1 LKMKLLLASL
11 LIFGLAFTSAVAA
24 VNYVDVSSNHWAYD
38 AVMKLSDL
46 GILSGIVQADGRT
59 YFNGNDPLTRYQT
72 AVMLK
77 KTLDYVELNFAMQG
91 TVPQVGAVDGTLMS
105 RLEALELALTDS
117 TGRLIDTMDLQLRIT
132 ALENRIA
139 SLGISTNGSVSQS
152 TVESLRQ
159 QIMKFVE
166 DLSFTTKKL
175 DTLAGDI
182 QNVQNNMSNLSVM
195 ESKVNDAVRR
205 VDTLSGNISTIQ
217 SSLSSNERAISTLDS
232 TVRSLSN
239 SLSDYD
245 AKLSTI
251 TNRASTNAMEIASI
265 KESMATIS
273 GDILS
278 VRDLQ
283 NKIASLENQI
293 ANVKL
298 PSEATSKLDELSA
311 RVNTIA
317 SDYAKIGDLQNYV
330 TRTDL
335 KANLNLYA
343 GVDELAKVKNS
354 NEVLTKDIE
363 NLRND
368 FSSETGIIKGDI
380 GNLQRSINAI
390 NEIVTIHENELASL
404 KSSVSTVSSLRSDLN
419 ALNSKFN
426 ALTDQQAKDFTANQ
440 ASLADLEARM
450 NESMDMLN
458 VSVEASL
465 SRISLGMDTVNTQL
479 GKNESEIKA
488 LKTRTDSL
496 ESRLNTTV
504 VNLERYLRISDL
516 ETQPVIVNLSDR
528 VAEINSATIDAATKQ
543 DVEALQ
549 KKTSPWLILSTVSS
563 LAALGISIWVLI
575 DSGII

>member
-1 LKMKLLLASL
+1 MKMKLLLASL
-11 LIFGLAFTSAVAA
+11 LIFGLAFTSAFAA
-24 VNYVDVSSNHWAYD
+24 INYVDVSSNHWAYD
-38 AVMKLSDL
+38 AVMRLSDL
-46 GILSGIVQADGRT
+46 GILTGIVQADGRT

-77 KTLDYVELNFAMQG
+77 KTLDYVELNFAKHG
-91 TVPQVGAVDGTLMS
+91 TVQQSGTVDGTIMS

-117 TGRLIDTMDLQLRIT
+117 SGRLIDTMDLQLRIT
-132 ALENRIA
+132 ALENRIT

-166 DLSFTTKKL
+166 DLSLTTKKL
-175 DTLAGDI
+175 DTLAVDV
-182 QNVQNNMSNLSVM
+182 QNVQNSMSNLAVM
-195 ESKVNDAVRR
+195 ESRVNDAVRR

-217 SSLSSNERAISTLDS
+217 SSLSSNERSISTLDS
-232 TVRSLSN
+232 AVRSLSS

-251 TNRASTNAMEIASI
+251 TNRASANAIEIASL
-265 KESMATIS
+265 KESMATVTANVAT
-273 GDILS
+273 

-283 NKIASLENQI
+283 NKISSLENQI
-293 ANVKL
+293 ANVRL
-298 PSEATSKLDELSA
+298 PADAVSKLDELSA
-311 RVNTIA
+311 RINAIS

-330 TRTDL
+330 TKTDL

-354 NEVLTKDIE
+354 NELLTKDIE
-363 NLRND
+363 TLRKD
-368 FSSETGIIKGDI
+368 FTSETGIIKGDI

-390 NEIVTIHENELASL
+390 NEIVTIHENELAGL

-419 ALNSKFN
+419 ALNTKFN
-426 ALTDQQAKDFTANQ
+426 ALTDQQSKNFAASQ
-440 ASLADLEARM
+440 ASVAELEARM
-450 NESMDMLN
+450 NEAMDMLN
-458 VSVEASL
+458 VSVDANLSKISL
-465 SRISLGMDTVNTQL
+465 SMDTINTQL

-496 ESRLNTTV
+496 ESRLNATV
-504 VNLERYLRISDL
+504 VNLERYVKISDL
-516 ETQPVIVNLSDR
+516 ETQPVIVNLSER

-575 DSGII
+575 QEF

>member
-11 LIFGLAFTSAVAA
+11 LIFGLAFTSAFAA

-38 AVMKLSDL
+38 AVMRLSDL
-46 GILSGIVQADGRT
+46 GILTGIVQADGRT

-77 KTLDYVELNFAMQG
+77 KTLDYVELNFAKHG
-91 TVPQVGAVDGTLMS
+91 TVQQSGTVDGTIMS

-117 TGRLIDTMDLQLRIT
+117 SGRLIDTMDLQLRIT
-132 ALENRIA
+132 ALENRIS

-166 DLSFTTKKL
+166 DLSLTTKKL
-175 DTLAGDI
+175 DTLAVDV
-182 QNVQNNMSNLSVM
+182 QNVQNSMSNLAVM
-195 ESKVNDAVRR
+195 ESRVNDAVRR

-217 SSLSSNERAISTLDS
+217 SSLSSNERSISTLDS
-232 TVRSLSN
+232 AVRSLSS

-251 TNRASTNAMEIASI
+251 TNRASANAIEIASL
-265 KESMATIS
+265 KESMATVTANVAT
-273 GDILS
+273 

-283 NKIASLENQI
+283 NKISSLENQI
-293 ANVKL
+293 ANVRL
-298 PSEATSKLDELSA
+298 PADAVSKLDELSA
-311 RVNTIA
+311 RINAIS

-330 TRTDL
+330 TKTDL

-354 NEVLTKDIE
+354 NELLTKDIE
-363 NLRND
+363 TLRKD
-368 FSSETGIIKGDI
+368 FTSETGIIKGDI

-390 NEIVTIHENELASL
+390 NEIVTIHENELAGL

-419 ALNSKFN
+419 ALNTKFN
-426 ALTDQQAKDFTANQ
+426 ALTDQQSKNFAASQ
-440 ASLADLEARM
+440 ASVAELEARM
-450 NESMDMLN
+450 NEAMDMLN
-458 VSVEASL
+458 VSVDANLSKISL
-465 SRISLGMDTVNTQL
+465 SMDTINTQL

-504 VNLERYLRISDL
+504 VNLERYVKISDL
-516 ETQPVIVNLSDR
+516 ETQPVIVNLSER

-575 DSGII
+575 DSGTI

>member
-11 LIFGLAFTSAVAA
+11 LILGLAFTSAVAA

-46 GILSGIVQADGRT
+46 GILTGMVQADGRT

-77 KTLDYVELNFAMQG
+77 KTLDYVELNFAKQG
-91 TVPQVGAVDGTLMS
+91 TVPQVGAVDRTVMS

-166 DLSFTTKKL
+166 DLSLTTKKL

-182 QNVQNNMSNLSVM
+182 QNVQNNMSNLTVM

-293 ANVKL
+293 ASVKL
-298 PSEATSKLDELSA
+298 PAEATSKLDELSA
-311 RVNTIA
+311 RVNMIA

-330 TRTDL
+330 TKTDL

-343 GVDELAKVKNS
+343 GIDELANVKNS
-354 NEVLTKDIE
+354 NEVLIKDIE

-380 GNLQRSINAI
+380 GNLQRSVNAI

-440 ASLADLEARM
+440 TSLADLEARM
-450 NESMDMLN
+450 NERMDMLN

-504 VNLERYLRISDL
+504 VNLERYLKISDL
-516 ETQPVIVNLSDR
+516 ETQPVVVNLSER
-528 VAEINSATIDAATKQ
+528 VAEINKATVDAATKQ

-575 DSGII
+575 ASGII

>member
-1 LKMKLLLASL
+1 MKMKLLLASL
-11 LIFGLAFTSAVAA
+11 LILGLAFTSAVAA

-46 GILSGIVQADGRT
+46 GILTGIVQADGRT

-91 TVPQVGAVDGTLMS
+91 TVPQVGAVDGTVMS

-166 DLSFTTKKL
+166 DLSLTTKKL
-175 DTLAGDI
+175 DTLAGDV
-182 QNVQNNMSNLSVM
+182 QNVQNNMSSLSVM
-195 ESKVNDAVRR
+195 ESRVNDAVRR

-265 KESMATIS
+265 RESMTTIS
-273 GDILS
+273 GDVLS

-283 NKIASLENQI
+283 NKIASLESQI
-293 ANVKL
+293 QNMKL
-298 PSEATSKLDELSA
+298 PAEATSKLDELSA
-311 RVNTIA
+311 RVNTIT

-330 TRTDL
+330 TKTDL

-343 GVDELAKVKNS
+343 GIDELAKVKSS
-354 NEVLTKDIE
+354 NELLIKDIE
-363 NLRND
+363 TLRKD

-390 NEIVTIHENELASL
+390 NEIVTIHENELASV
-404 KSSVSTVSSLRSDLN
+404 KSSVSTVSSLRSDLT

-450 NESMDMLN
+450 NESMNMLN
-458 VSVEASL
+458 ASVEASL
-465 SRISLGMDTVNTQL
+465 SKISLGMDTVNTQL

-504 VNLERYLRISDL
+504 VNLERYLKISDL

-575 DSGII
+575 ASGII

>member
-1 LKMKLLLASL
+1 MKMKLLLASL
-11 LIFGLAFTSAVAA
+11 LILGLAFTSAVAA

-46 GILSGIVQADGRT
+46 GILTGIVQADGRT

-91 TVPQVGAVDGTLMS
+91 TVPQVGAVDGTVMS

-166 DLSFTTKKL
+166 DLSLTTKKL
-175 DTLAGDI
+175 DTLAGDV
-182 QNVQNNMSNLSVM
+182 QNVQNNMSSLSVM
-195 ESKVNDAVRR
+195 ESRVNDAVRR

-265 KESMATIS
+265 RESMTTIS
-273 GDILS
+273 GDVLS

-283 NKIASLENQI
+283 NKIASLESQI
-293 ANVKL
+293 QNMKL
-298 PSEATSKLDELSA
+298 PAEATSKLDELSA
-311 RVNTIA
+311 RVNTIT

-330 TRTDL
+330 TKTDL

-343 GVDELAKVKNS
+343 GIDELAKVKSS
-354 NEVLTKDIE
+354 NELLIKDIE
-363 NLRND
+363 TLRKD

-390 NEIVTIHENELASL
+390 NEIVTIHENELASV
-404 KSSVSTVSSLRSDLN
+404 KSSVSTVSSLRSDLT

-458 VSVEASL
+458 ASVEASL
-465 SRISLGMDTVNTQL
+465 SKISLGMDTVNTQL

-504 VNLERYLRISDL
+504 VNLERYLKIADL

-575 DSGII
+575 ASGII

>member
-1 LKMKLLLASL
+1 MKLLLASL
-11 LIFGLAFTSAVAA
+11 LIFGLAFTSAFAA

-38 AVMKLSDL
+38 AVMRLSDL
-46 GILSGIVQADGRT
+46 GILTGIVQADGRT

-77 KTLDYVELNFAMQG
+77 KTLDYVELNFAKHG
-91 TVPQVGAVDGTLMS
+91 TVQQSGTVDGTIMS

-117 TGRLIDTMDLQLRIT
+117 SGRLIDTMDLQLRIT
-132 ALENRIA
+132 ALENRIT

-166 DLSFTTKKL
+166 DLSLTTKKL
-175 DTLAGDI
+175 DTLAVDV
-182 QNVQNNMSNLSVM
+182 QNVQNSMSNLAVM
-195 ESKVNDAVRR
+195 ESRVNDAVRR

-217 SSLSSNERAISTLDS
+217 SSLSSNERSISTLDS
-232 TVRSLSN
+232 AVRSLSS

-251 TNRASTNAMEIASI
+251 TNRASANAIEIASL
-265 KESMATIS
+265 KESMATVTANVAT
-273 GDILS
+273 

-283 NKIASLENQI
+283 NKISSLENQI
-293 ANVKL
+293 ANVRL
-298 PSEATSKLDELSA
+298 PADAVSKLDELSA
-311 RVNTIA
+311 RINAIS
-317 SDYAKIGDLQNYV
+317 SDYAKIGDMQNYV
-330 TRTDL
+330 TKTDL

-354 NEVLTKDIE
+354 NELLTKDIE
-363 NLRND
+363 TLRKD
-368 FSSETGIIKGDI
+368 FTSETGIIKGDI

-390 NEIVTIHENELASL
+390 NEIVTIHENELAGL

-419 ALNSKFN
+419 ALNTKFN
-426 ALTDQQAKDFTANQ
+426 ALTDQQSKNFAASQ
-440 ASLADLEARM
+440 ASVAELEARM
-450 NESMDMLN
+450 NEAMDMLN
-458 VSVEASL
+458 VSVDASL
-465 SRISLGMDTVNTQL
+465 SKISLSMDTINTQL

-496 ESRLNTTV
+496 ESRLNATV
-504 VNLERYLRISDL
+504 VNLERYVKISDL
-516 ETQPVIVNLSDR
+516 ETQPVIVNLSER

-575 DSGII
+575 QEF

>member
-1 LKMKLLLASL
+1 MKLLLASL
-11 LIFGLAFTSAVAA
+11 LILGLAFTSAVGA

-46 GILSGIVQADGRT
+46 GILTGIVQADGRT

-72 AVMLK
+72 AVILK

-91 TVPQVGAVDGTLMS
+91 TVPQVGTVDGTLMS

-205 VDTLSGNISTIQ
+205 VDTLSGNISIIQ

-298 PSEATSKLDELSA
+298 PAEATSKLDELSA

-330 TRTDL
+330 TKTDL

-343 GVDELAKVKNS
+343 GIDELAKVKNS
-354 NEVLTKDIE
+354 NEALTKDIE

-465 SRISLGMDTVNTQL
+465 SKISLGMDTVNTQL

-549 KKTSPWLILSTVSS
+549 KKTSPWLIISTLSALT
-563 LAALGISIWVLI
+563 ALGISIAVLF
-575 DSGII
+575 GYEL

>member
-1 LKMKLLLASL
+1 MKLLLASL
-11 LIFGLAFTSAVAA
+11 LILGLAFTSAVAA

-46 GILSGIVQADGRT
+46 GILTGIVQADGRT

-91 TVPQVGAVDGTLMS
+91 TVPQVGAVDGTVMS

-166 DLSFTTKKL
+166 DLSLTTKKL
-175 DTLAGDI
+175 DTLAGDV
-182 QNVQNNMSNLSVM
+182 QNVQNNMSSLSVM
-195 ESKVNDAVRR
+195 ESRVNDAVRR

-265 KESMATIS
+265 RESMTTIS
-273 GDILS
+273 GDVLS

-283 NKIASLENQI
+283 NKIASLESQI
-293 ANVKL
+293 QNMKL
-298 PSEATSKLDELSA
+298 PAEATSKLDELSA
-311 RVNTIA
+311 RVNTIT

-330 TRTDL
+330 TKTDL

-343 GVDELAKVKNS
+343 GIDELAKVKSS
-354 NEVLTKDIE
+354 NELLIKDIE
-363 NLRND
+363 TLRKD

-390 NEIVTIHENELASL
+390 NEIVTIHENELASV
-404 KSSVSTVSSLRSDLN
+404 KSSVSTVSSLRSDLT

-458 VSVEASL
+458 ASVEASL
-465 SRISLGMDTVNTQL
+465 SKISLGMDTVNTQL

-504 VNLERYLRISDL
+504 VNLERYLKISDL

-575 DSGII
+575 ASGII

>member
-1 LKMKLLLASL
+1 MKLLLASL
-11 LIFGLAFTSAVAA
+11 LILGLAFTSAIGA
-24 VNYVDVSSNHWAYD
+24 VNYVDVTSNHWAYD

-46 GILSGIVQADGRT
+46 GILTGIVQADGRT

-72 AVMLK
+72 AVILK

-91 TVPQVGAVDGTLMS
+91 TVPQAGAVDGTLMS

-205 VDTLSGNISTIQ
+205 VDTLSGNISIIQ

-298 PSEATSKLDELSA
+298 PAEATSKLDELSA
-311 RVNTIA
+311 RVNMIA

-343 GVDELAKVKNS
+343 GVDELAKVKNN

-465 SRISLGMDTVNTQL
+465 SKISLGMDTVNTQL

>member
-1 LKMKLLLASL
+1 MKMKLLLASL
-11 LIFGLAFTSAVAA
+11 LILGLAFTSAVAA

-46 GILSGIVQADGRT
+46 GILTGIVQADGRT

-91 TVPQVGAVDGTLMS
+91 TVPQVGAVDGTVMS

-166 DLSFTTKKL
+166 DLSLTTKKL
-175 DTLAGDI
+175 DTLAGDV
-182 QNVQNNMSNLSVM
+182 QNVQNNMSSLSVM
-195 ESKVNDAVRR
+195 ESRVNDAVRR

-265 KESMATIS
+265 RESMTTIS
-273 GDILS
+273 GDVLS

-283 NKIASLENQI
+283 NKIASLESQI
-293 ANVKL
+293 QNMKL
-298 PSEATSKLDELSA
+298 PAEATSKLDELSA
-311 RVNTIA
+311 RVNTIT

-330 TRTDL
+330 TKTDL

-343 GVDELAKVKNS
+343 GIDELAKVKSS
-354 NEVLTKDIE
+354 NELLIKDIE
-363 NLRND
+363 TLRKD

-390 NEIVTIHENELASL
+390 NEIVTIHENELASV
-404 KSSVSTVSSLRSDLN
+404 KSSVSTVSSLRSDLT

-450 NESMDMLN
+450 NESMNMLN
-458 VSVEASL
+458 ASVEASL
-465 SRISLGMDTVNTQL
+465 SKISLGMDTVNTQL

-504 VNLERYLRISDL
+504 VNLERYLKIADL

-575 DSGII
+575 ASGII

>member
-1 LKMKLLLASL
+1 MKMKLLLASL
-11 LIFGLAFTSAVAA
+11 LIFGLAFTSAFAA

-38 AVMKLSDL
+38 AVMRLSDL
-46 GILSGIVQADGRT
+46 GILTGIVQADGRT

-77 KTLDYVELNFAMQG
+77 KTLDYVELNFAKHG
-91 TVPQVGAVDGTLMS
+91 TVQQSGTVDGTIMS

-117 TGRLIDTMDLQLRIT
+117 SGRLIDTMDLQLRIT
-132 ALENRIA
+132 ALENRIT

-166 DLSFTTKKL
+166 DLSLTTKKL
-175 DTLAGDI
+175 DTLAVDV
-182 QNVQNNMSNLSVM
+182 QNVQNSMSNLAVM
-195 ESKVNDAVRR
+195 ESRVNDAVRR

-217 SSLSSNERAISTLDS
+217 SSLSSNERSISTLDS
-232 TVRSLSN
+232 TVRSLSS

-251 TNRASTNAMEIASI
+251 TNRASANAIEIASL
-265 KESMATIS
+265 KESMATVTANVAT
-273 GDILS
+273 

-283 NKIASLENQI
+283 NKISSLENQI
-293 ANVKL
+293 ANVRL
-298 PSEATSKLDELSA
+298 PADAVSKLDELSA
-311 RVNTIA
+311 RINAIS

-330 TRTDL
+330 TKTDL

-354 NEVLTKDIE
+354 NELLTKDIE
-363 NLRND
+363 TLRKD
-368 FSSETGIIKGDI
+368 FTSETGIIKGDI

-390 NEIVTIHENELASL
+390 NEIVTIHENELAGL

-419 ALNSKFN
+419 ALNTKFN
-426 ALTDQQAKDFTANQ
+426 ALTDQQSKNFAASQ
-440 ASLADLEARM
+440 ASVAELEARM
-450 NESMDMLN
+450 NEAMDMLN
-458 VSVEASL
+458 VSVDANLSKISL
-465 SRISLGMDTVNTQL
+465 SMDTINTQL

-504 VNLERYLRISDL
+504 VNLERYVKISDL
-516 ETQPVIVNLSDR
+516 ETQPVIVNLSER

-575 DSGII
+575 ASDII

>member
-1 LKMKLLLASL
+1 MKMKLLLASL
-11 LIFGLAFTSAVAA
+11 LILGLAFTSAVGA
-24 VNYVDVSSNHWAYD
+24 VNYVDVTSNHWAYD

-46 GILSGIVQADGRT
+46 GILTGIVQADGRT

-72 AVMLK
+72 AVILK

-91 TVPQVGAVDGTLMS
+91 TVPQVGTVDGTLMS

-205 VDTLSGNISTIQ
+205 VDTLSGNISIIQ

-298 PSEATSKLDELSA
+298 PAEATSKLDELSA

-330 TRTDL
+330 TKTDL

-343 GVDELAKVKNS
+343 GIDELAKVKNS
-354 NEVLTKDIE
+354 NEALTKDIE

-465 SRISLGMDTVNTQL
+465 SKISLGMDTVNTQL

>member
-1 LKMKLLLASL
+1 MKMKLLLASL
-11 LIFGLAFTSAVAA
+11 LILGLALTSAVAA

-46 GILSGIVQADGRT
+46 GILTGIVQADGRT

-91 TVPQVGAVDGTLMS
+91 TVPQVGAVDGTVMS

-166 DLSFTTKKL
+166 DLSLTTKKL
-175 DTLAGDI
+175 DTLAGDV
-182 QNVQNNMSNLSVM
+182 QNVQNSMSSLSVM

-217 SSLSSNERAISTLDS
+217 SSLSSNERALSTLDS
-232 TVRSLSN
+232 TVRSLSD

-265 KESMATIS
+265 KESMTTMS
-273 GDILS
+273 GDVLS

-283 NKIASLENQI
+283 NKIASLEIQI

-298 PSEATSKLDELSA
+298 PAEATSKLDELSA

-317 SDYAKIGDLQNYV
+317 SDYAKIGELQNYV
-330 TRTDL
+330 TKTDL

-343 GVDELAKVKNS
+343 GIDELAKVKNS
-354 NEVLTKDIE
+354 NEVLIKDIE
-363 NLRND
+363 TLRKD
-368 FSSETGIIKGDI
+368 LSSETGIIKGDI

-390 NEIVTIHENELASL
+390 NEIVTIHENELASV
-404 KSSVSTVSSLRSDLN
+404 KSSVSTVSSLRSDLT

-458 VSVEASL
+458 ASVEASL
-465 SRISLGMDTVNTQL
+465 SKISLGMDTVNTQL

-504 VNLERYLRISDL
+504 VNLERYLKITDL

-575 DSGII
+575 ASGII

>member
-1 LKMKLLLASL
+1 
-11 LIFGLAFTSAVAA
+11 
-24 VNYVDVSSNHWAYD
+24 
-38 AVMKLSDL
+38 
-46 GILSGIVQADGRT
+46 
-59 YFNGNDPLTRYQT
+59 
-72 AVMLK
+72 
-77 KTLDYVELNFAMQG
+77 LNFARQG
-91 TVPQVGAVDGTLMS
+91 TVPQNGAVDGTVMS

-132 ALENRIA
+132 ALENRIS

-166 DLSFTTKKL
+166 DLSLTTKKL
-175 DTLAGDI
+175 DMLALDV
-182 QNVQNNMSNLSVM
+182 QNVQNSMSDLTVM

-205 VDTLSGNISTIQ
+205 VDTLSGNVSMIQ
-217 SSLSSNERAISTLDS
+217 SSISSNERAISTLDS
-232 TVRSLSN
+232 TVRSLSS

-251 TNRASTNAMEIASI
+251 INRASANAIEIASI
-265 KESMATIS
+265 KESMTTLS
-273 GDILS
+273 GDVLS

-283 NKIASLENQI
+283 NKISSLEDQI

-298 PSEATSKLDELSA
+298 PTEAIDKLDYLSA
-311 RVNTIA
+311 RVNAIS

-330 TRTDL
+330 TKTDL

-343 GVDELAKVKNS
+343 GIDELAQVKNS
-354 NEVLTKDIE
+354 SEVLYKDLQT
-363 NLRND
+363 LRDD
-368 FSSETGIIKGDI
+368 FASETGIIKSDI

-404 KSSVSTVSSLRSDLN
+404 KSSVSTVSTLRSDLN

-426 ALTDQQAKDFTANQ
+426 ALTDQQSKNFAATQ
-440 ASLADLEARM
+440 ASIGDLEARI
-450 NESMDMLN
+450 NENMDMLN
-458 VSVEASL
+458 VTVDASL

-488 LKTRTDSL
+488 LKTRADSL

-504 VNLERYLRISDL
+504 VNLERYLKISDL
-516 ETQPVIVNLSDR
+516 ETQPVIVNLSER
-528 VAEINSATIDAATKQ
+528 VAEINKATVDAATKQ

>member
-1 LKMKLLLASL
+1 
-11 LIFGLAFTSAVAA
+11 
-24 VNYVDVSSNHWAYD
+24 

-46 GILSGIVQADGRT
+46 GILTGIVQADGRT

-91 TVPQVGAVDGTLMS
+91 TVPQVGAVDGTVMS

-166 DLSFTTKKL
+166 DLSLTTKKL
-175 DTLAGDI
+175 DTLAGDV
-182 QNVQNNMSNLSVM
+182 QNVQNNMSSLSVM
-195 ESKVNDAVRR
+195 ESRVNDAVRR

-265 KESMATIS
+265 RESMTTIS
-273 GDILS
+273 GDVLS

-283 NKIASLENQI
+283 NKIASLESQI
-293 ANVKL
+293 QNMKL
-298 PSEATSKLDELSA
+298 PAEATSKLDELSA
-311 RVNTIA
+311 RVNTIT

-330 TRTDL
+330 TKTDL

-343 GVDELAKVKNS
+343 GIDELAKVKSS
-354 NEVLTKDIE
+354 NELLIKDIE
-363 NLRND
+363 TLRKD

-390 NEIVTIHENELASL
+390 NEIVTIHENELASV
-404 KSSVSTVSSLRSDLN
+404 KSSVSTVSSLRSDLT
-419 ALNSKFN
+419 AMNSKFN

-450 NESMDMLN
+450 NESMNMLN
-458 VSVEASL
+458 ASVEASL
-465 SRISLGMDTVNTQL
+465 SKISLGMDTVNTQL

-504 VNLERYLRISDL
+504 VNLERYLKIADL

-575 DSGII
+575 ASGII

>member
-1 LKMKLLLASL
+1 MKLLLASL
-11 LIFGLAFTSAVAA
+11 LIFGLAFTSAFAA

-38 AVMKLSDL
+38 AVMRLSDL
-46 GILSGIVQADGRT
+46 GILTGIVQADGRT

-77 KTLDYVELNFAMQG
+77 KTLDYVELNFAKHG
-91 TVPQVGAVDGTLMS
+91 TVQQSGTVDGTIMS

-117 TGRLIDTMDLQLRIT
+117 SGRLIDTMDLQLRIT
-132 ALENRIA
+132 ALENRIT

-166 DLSFTTKKL
+166 DLSLTTKKL
-175 DTLAGDI
+175 DTLAVDV
-182 QNVQNNMSNLSVM
+182 QNVQNSMSNLAVM
-195 ESKVNDAVRR
+195 ESRVNDAVRR

-217 SSLSSNERAISTLDS
+217 SSLSSNERSISTLDS
-232 TVRSLSN
+232 TVRSLSS

-251 TNRASTNAMEIASI
+251 TNRASANAIEIASL
-265 KESMATIS
+265 KESMATVTANVAT
-273 GDILS
+273 

-283 NKIASLENQI
+283 NKISSLENQI
-293 ANVKL
+293 ANVRL
-298 PSEATSKLDELSA
+298 PADAVSKLDELSA
-311 RVNTIA
+311 RINAIS

-330 TRTDL
+330 TKTDL

-354 NEVLTKDIE
+354 NELLTKDIE
-363 NLRND
+363 TLRKD
-368 FSSETGIIKGDI
+368 FTSETGIIKGDI

-390 NEIVTIHENELASL
+390 NEIVTIHENELAGL

-419 ALNSKFN
+419 ALNTKFN
-426 ALTDQQAKDFTANQ
+426 ALTDQQSKNFAASQ
-440 ASLADLEARM
+440 ASVAELEARM
-450 NESMDMLN
+450 NEAMDMLN
-458 VSVEASL
+458 VSVDANLSKISL
-465 SRISLGMDTVNTQL
+465 SMDTINTQL

-504 VNLERYLRISDL
+504 VNLERYVKISDL
-516 ETQPVIVNLSDR
+516 ETQPVIVNLSER

>member
-1 LKMKLLLASL
+1 MKLLLASL
-11 LIFGLAFTSAVAA
+11 LIFGLAFTSAFAA

-38 AVMKLSDL
+38 AVMRLSDL
-46 GILSGIVQADGRT
+46 GILTGIVQADGRT

-77 KTLDYVELNFAMQG
+77 KTLDYVELNFAKHG
-91 TVPQVGAVDGTLMS
+91 TVQQSGTVDGTIMS

-117 TGRLIDTMDLQLRIT
+117 SGRLIDTMDLQLRIT
-132 ALENRIA
+132 ALENRIS

-166 DLSFTTKKL
+166 DLSLTTKKL
-175 DTLAGDI
+175 DTLAVDV
-182 QNVQNNMSNLSVM
+182 QNVQNSMSNLAVM
-195 ESKVNDAVRR
+195 ESRVNDAVRR

-217 SSLSSNERAISTLDS
+217 SSLSSNERSISTLDS
-232 TVRSLSN
+232 AVRSLSS

-251 TNRASTNAMEIASI
+251 TNRASANAIEIASL
-265 KESMATIS
+265 KESMATVTANVAT
-273 GDILS
+273 

-283 NKIASLENQI
+283 NKISSLENQI
-293 ANVKL
+293 ANVRL
-298 PSEATSKLDELSA
+298 PADAVSKLDELSA
-311 RVNTIA
+311 RINAIS

-330 TRTDL
+330 TKTDL

-354 NEVLTKDIE
+354 NELLTKDIE
-363 NLRND
+363 TLRKD
-368 FSSETGIIKGDI
+368 FTSETGIIKGDI

-390 NEIVTIHENELASL
+390 NEIVTIHENELAGL

-419 ALNSKFN
+419 ALNTKFN
-426 ALTDQQAKDFTANQ
+426 ALTDQQSKNFAASQ
-440 ASLADLEARM
+440 ASVAELEARM
-450 NESMDMLN
+450 NEAMDMLN
-458 VSVEASL
+458 VSVDANLSKISL
-465 SRISLGMDTVNTQL
+465 SMDTINTQL

-504 VNLERYLRISDL
+504 VNLERYVKISDL
-516 ETQPVIVNLSDR
+516 ETQPVIVNLSER

>member
-1 LKMKLLLASL
+1 MKMKLLLASL
-11 LIFGLAFTSAVAA
+11 LIFGLAFTSAFAA

-38 AVMKLSDL
+38 AVMRLSDL
-46 GILSGIVQADGRT
+46 GILTGIVQADGRT

-77 KTLDYVELNFAMQG
+77 KTLDYVELNFAKHG
-91 TVPQVGAVDGTLMS
+91 TVQQSGTVDGTIMS

-117 TGRLIDTMDLQLRIT
+117 SGRLIDTMDLQLRIT
-132 ALENRIA
+132 ALENRIT

-166 DLSFTTKKL
+166 DLSLTTKKL
-175 DTLAGDI
+175 DTLAVDV
-182 QNVQNNMSNLSVM
+182 QNVQNSMSNLAVM
-195 ESKVNDAVRR
+195 ESRVNDAVRR

-217 SSLSSNERAISTLDS
+217 SSLSSNERSISTLDS
-232 TVRSLSN
+232 AVRSLSS

-251 TNRASTNAMEIASI
+251 TNRASANAIEIASL
-265 KESMATIS
+265 KESMATVTANVAT
-273 GDILS
+273 

-283 NKIASLENQI
+283 NKISSLENQI
-293 ANVKL
+293 ANVRL
-298 PSEATSKLDELSA
+298 PADAVSKLDELSA
-311 RVNTIA
+311 RINAIS

-330 TRTDL
+330 TKTDL

-354 NEVLTKDIE
+354 NELLTKDIE
-363 NLRND
+363 TLRKD
-368 FSSETGIIKGDI
+368 FTSETGIIKGDI

-390 NEIVTIHENELASL
+390 NEIVTIHENELAGL

-419 ALNSKFN
+419 ALNTKFN
-426 ALTDQQAKDFTANQ
+426 ALTDQQSKNFAASQ
-440 ASLADLEARM
+440 ASVAELEARM
-450 NESMDMLN
+450 NEAMDMLN
-458 VSVEASL
+458 VSVDASL
-465 SRISLGMDTVNTQL
+465 SKISLSMDTINTQL

-496 ESRLNTTV
+496 ESRLNATV
-504 VNLERYLRISDL
+504 VNLERYVKISDL
-516 ETQPVIVNLSDR
+516 ETQPVIVNLSER

>member
-1 LKMKLLLASL
+1 MKLLLASL
-11 LIFGLAFTSAVAA
+11 LILGLAFTSAVAA

-46 GILSGIVQADGRT
+46 GILTGIVQADGRT

-91 TVPQVGAVDGTLMS
+91 TVPQVGAVDGTVMS

-166 DLSFTTKKL
+166 DLSLTTKKL
-175 DTLAGDI
+175 DTLAGDV
-182 QNVQNNMSNLSVM
+182 QNVQNNMSSLSVM
-195 ESKVNDAVRR
+195 ESRVNDAVRR

-265 KESMATIS
+265 RESMTTIS
-273 GDILS
+273 GDVLS

-283 NKIASLENQI
+283 NKIASLESQI
-293 ANVKL
+293 QNMKL
-298 PSEATSKLDELSA
+298 PAEATSKLDELSA
-311 RVNTIA
+311 RVNTIT

-330 TRTDL
+330 TKTDL

-343 GVDELAKVKNS
+343 GIDELAKVKSS
-354 NEVLTKDIE
+354 NELLIKDIE
-363 NLRND
+363 TLRKD

-390 NEIVTIHENELASL
+390 NEIVTIHENELASV
-404 KSSVSTVSSLRSDLN
+404 KSSVSTVSSLRSDLT

-450 NESMDMLN
+450 NESMNMLN
-458 VSVEASL
+458 ASVEASL
-465 SRISLGMDTVNTQL
+465 SKISLGMDTVNTQL

-504 VNLERYLRISDL
+504 VNLERYLKIADL

-575 DSGII
+575 ASGII

>member
-1 LKMKLLLASL
+1 MKLLLASL
-11 LIFGLAFTSAVAA
+11 LILGLAFTSAVAA

-46 GILSGIVQADGRT
+46 GILTGIVQADGRT

-91 TVPQVGAVDGTLMS
+91 TVPQVGAVDGTVMS

-166 DLSFTTKKL
+166 DLSLTTKKL
-175 DTLAGDI
+175 DTLAGDV
-182 QNVQNNMSNLSVM
+182 QNVQNNMSSLSVM
-195 ESKVNDAVRR
+195 ESRVNDAVRR

-265 KESMATIS
+265 RESMTTIS
-273 GDILS
+273 GDVLS

-283 NKIASLENQI
+283 NKIASLESQI
-293 ANVKL
+293 QNMKL
-298 PSEATSKLDELSA
+298 PAEATSKLDELSA
-311 RVNTIA
+311 RVNTIT

-330 TRTDL
+330 TKTDL

-343 GVDELAKVKNS
+343 GIDELAKVKSS
-354 NEVLTKDIE
+354 NELLIKDIE
-363 NLRND
+363 TLRKD

-390 NEIVTIHENELASL
+390 NEIVTIHENELASV
-404 KSSVSTVSSLRSDLN
+404 KSSVSTVSSLRSDLT

-458 VSVEASL
+458 ASVEASL
-465 SRISLGMDTVNTQL
+465 SKISLGMDTVNTQL

-504 VNLERYLRISDL
+504 VNLERYLKIADL

-575 DSGII
+575 ASGII

>member
-1 LKMKLLLASL
+1 MKLLLASL
-11 LIFGLAFTSAVAA
+11 LILGLAFTSAVGA

-46 GILSGIVQADGRT
+46 GILTGIVQADGRT

-72 AVMLK
+72 AVILK

-91 TVPQVGAVDGTLMS
+91 TVPQVGTVDGTLMS

-205 VDTLSGNISTIQ
+205 VDTLSGNISIIQ

-298 PSEATSKLDELSA
+298 PAEATSKLDELSA
-311 RVNTIA
+311 RVNMIA

-330 TRTDL
+330 TKTDL

-343 GVDELAKVKNS
+343 GIDELAKVKNS
-354 NEVLTKDIE
+354 NEALTKDIE

-465 SRISLGMDTVNTQL
+465 SKISLGMDTVNTQL

>member
-1 LKMKLLLASL
+1 MKLLLASL
-11 LIFGLAFTSAVAA
+11 LILGLAFTSAVAA

-46 GILSGIVQADGRT
+46 GILTGIVQADGRT

-91 TVPQVGAVDGTLMS
+91 TVPQVGAVDGTVMS

-166 DLSFTTKKL
+166 DLSLTTKKL
-175 DTLAGDI
+175 DTLAGDV
-182 QNVQNNMSNLSVM
+182 QNVQNNMSSLSVM
-195 ESKVNDAVRR
+195 ESRVNDAVRR

-265 KESMATIS
+265 RESMTTIS
-273 GDILS
+273 GDVLS

-283 NKIASLENQI
+283 NKIASLESQI
-293 ANVKL
+293 QNMKL
-298 PSEATSKLDELSA
+298 PAEATSKLDELSA
-311 RVNTIA
+311 RVNTIT

-330 TRTDL
+330 TKTDL

-343 GVDELAKVKNS
+343 GIDELAKVKSS
-354 NEVLTKDIE
+354 NELLIKDIE
-363 NLRND
+363 TLRKD

-390 NEIVTIHENELASL
+390 NEIVTIHENELASV
-404 KSSVSTVSSLRSDLN
+404 KSSVSTVSSLRSDLT
-419 ALNSKFN
+419 AMNSKFN

-450 NESMDMLN
+450 NESMNMLN
-458 VSVEASL
+458 ASVEASL
-465 SRISLGMDTVNTQL
+465 SKISLGMDTVNTQL

-504 VNLERYLRISDL
+504 VNLERYLKIADL

-575 DSGII
+575 ASGII

>member
-1 LKMKLLLASL
+1 MKLLLASL
-11 LIFGLAFTSAVAA
+11 LIFGLAFTSAFAA

-38 AVMKLSDL
+38 AVMRLSDL
-46 GILSGIVQADGRT
+46 GILTGIVQADGRT

-77 KTLDYVELNFAMQG
+77 KTLDYVELNFAKHG
-91 TVPQVGAVDGTLMS
+91 TVQQSGTVDGTIMS

-117 TGRLIDTMDLQLRIT
+117 SGRLIDTMDLQLRIT
-132 ALENRIA
+132 ALENRIS

-166 DLSFTTKKL
+166 DLSLTTKKL
-175 DTLAGDI
+175 DTLAVDV
-182 QNVQNNMSNLSVM
+182 QNVQNSMSNLAVM
-195 ESKVNDAVRR
+195 ESRVNDAVRR

-217 SSLSSNERAISTLDS
+217 SSLSSNERSISTLDS
-232 TVRSLSN
+232 TVRSLSS

-251 TNRASTNAMEIASI
+251 TNRASANAIEIASL
-265 KESMATIS
+265 KESMATVTANVAT
-273 GDILS
+273 

-283 NKIASLENQI
+283 NKISSLENQI
-293 ANVKL
+293 ANVRL
-298 PSEATSKLDELSA
+298 PADAVSKLDELSA
-311 RVNTIA
+311 RINAIS

-330 TRTDL
+330 TKTDL

-354 NEVLTKDIE
+354 NELLTKDIE
-363 NLRND
+363 TLRKD
-368 FSSETGIIKGDI
+368 FTSETGIIKGDI

-390 NEIVTIHENELASL
+390 NEIVTIHENELAGL

-419 ALNSKFN
+419 ALNTKFN
-426 ALTDQQAKDFTANQ
+426 ALTDQQSKNFAASQ
-440 ASLADLEARM
+440 ASVAELEARM
-450 NESMDMLN
+450 NEAMDMLN
-458 VSVEASL
+458 VSVDANLSKISL
-465 SRISLGMDTVNTQL
+465 SMDTINTQL

-504 VNLERYLRISDL
+504 VNLERYVKISDL
-516 ETQPVIVNLSDR
+516 ETQPVIVNLSER

>member
-1 LKMKLLLASL
+1 MKLLLASL
-11 LIFGLAFTSAVAA
+11 LIFGLAFTSAFAA

-38 AVMKLSDL
+38 AVMRLSDL
-46 GILSGIVQADGRT
+46 GILTGIVQADGRT

-77 KTLDYVELNFAMQG
+77 KTLDYVELNFAKHG
-91 TVPQVGAVDGTLMS
+91 TVQQSGTVDGTIMS

-117 TGRLIDTMDLQLRIT
+117 SGRLIDTMDLQLRIT
-132 ALENRIA
+132 ALENRIT

-166 DLSFTTKKL
+166 DLSLTTKKL
-175 DTLAGDI
+175 DTLAVDV
-182 QNVQNNMSNLSVM
+182 QNVQNSMSNLAVM
-195 ESKVNDAVRR
+195 ESRVNDAVRR

-217 SSLSSNERAISTLDS
+217 SSLSSNERSISTLDS
-232 TVRSLSN
+232 AVRSLSS

-251 TNRASTNAMEIASI
+251 TNRASANAIEIASL
-265 KESMATIS
+265 KESMATVTANVAT
-273 GDILS
+273 

-283 NKIASLENQI
+283 NKISSLENQI
-293 ANVKL
+293 ANVRL
-298 PSEATSKLDELSA
+298 PADAVSKLDELSA
-311 RVNTIA
+311 RINAIS

-330 TRTDL
+330 TKTDL

-354 NEVLTKDIE
+354 NELLTKDIE
-363 NLRND
+363 TLRKD
-368 FSSETGIIKGDI
+368 FTSETGIIKGDI

-390 NEIVTIHENELASL
+390 NEIVTIHENELAGL

-419 ALNSKFN
+419 ALNTKFN
-426 ALTDQQAKDFTANQ
+426 ALTDQQSKNFAASQ
-440 ASLADLEARM
+440 ASVAELEARM
-450 NESMDMLN
+450 NEAMDMLN
-458 VSVEASL
+458 VSVDANLSKISL
-465 SRISLGMDTVNTQL
+465 SMDTINTQL

-496 ESRLNTTV
+496 ESRLNATV
-504 VNLERYLRISDL
+504 VNLERYVKISDL
-516 ETQPVIVNLSDR
+516 ETQPVIVNLSER

-575 DSGII
+575 QEF

>member
-1 LKMKLLLASL
+1 MKLLLASL
-11 LIFGLAFTSAVAA
+11 LIFGLAFTSAFAA

-38 AVMKLSDL
+38 AVMRLSDL
-46 GILSGIVQADGRT
+46 GILTGIVQADGRT

-77 KTLDYVELNFAMQG
+77 KTLDYVELNFAKHG
-91 TVPQVGAVDGTLMS
+91 TVQQSGTVDGTIMS

-117 TGRLIDTMDLQLRIT
+117 SGRLIDTMDLQLRIT
-132 ALENRIA
+132 ALENRIT

-166 DLSFTTKKL
+166 DLSLTTKKL
-175 DTLAGDI
+175 DTLAVDV
-182 QNVQNNMSNLSVM
+182 QNVQNSMSNLAVM
-195 ESKVNDAVRR
+195 ESRVNDAVRR

-217 SSLSSNERAISTLDS
+217 SSLSSNERSISTLDS
-232 TVRSLSN
+232 AVRSLSS

-251 TNRASTNAMEIASI
+251 TNRASANAIEIASL
-265 KESMATIS
+265 KESMATVTANVAT
-273 GDILS
+273 

-283 NKIASLENQI
+283 NKISSLENQI
-293 ANVKL
+293 ANVRL
-298 PSEATSKLDELSA
+298 PADAVSKLDELSA
-311 RVNTIA
+311 RINAIS

-330 TRTDL
+330 TKTDL

-354 NEVLTKDIE
+354 NELLTKDIE
-363 NLRND
+363 TLRKD
-368 FSSETGIIKGDI
+368 FTSETGIIKGDI

-390 NEIVTIHENELASL
+390 NEIVTIHENELAGL

-419 ALNSKFN
+419 ALNTKFN
-426 ALTDQQAKDFTANQ
+426 ALTDQQSKNFAASQ
-440 ASLADLEARM
+440 ASVAELEARM
-450 NESMDMLN
+450 NEAMDMLN
-458 VSVEASL
+458 VSVDANLSKISL
-465 SRISLGMDTVNTQL
+465 SMDTINTQL

-496 ESRLNTTV
+496 ESRLNATV
-504 VNLERYLRISDL
+504 VNLERYVKISDL
-516 ETQPVIVNLSDR
+516 ETQPVIVNLSER

>member
-1 LKMKLLLASL
+1 MKMKLLLASL
-11 LIFGLAFTSAVAA
+11 LILGLALTSAVAA

-46 GILSGIVQADGRT
+46 GILTGIVQADGRT

-91 TVPQVGAVDGTLMS
+91 TVPQVGAVDGTVMS

-166 DLSFTTKKL
+166 DLSLTTKKL
-175 DTLAGDI
+175 DTLAGDV
-182 QNVQNNMSNLSVM
+182 QNVQNSMSSLSVM

-217 SSLSSNERAISTLDS
+217 SSLSSNVRALSTLDS

-265 KESMATIS
+265 KEAMTTMS
-273 GDILS
+273 GDVLS

-283 NKIASLENQI
+283 NKIASLEIQI

-298 PSEATSKLDELSA
+298 PAEATSKLDELSA

-317 SDYAKIGDLQNYV
+317 SDYAKIGELQNYV
-330 TRTDL
+330 TKTDL

-343 GVDELAKVKNS
+343 GIDELAKVKNS
-354 NEVLTKDIE
+354 NEVLIKDIE
-363 NLRND
+363 TLRKD
-368 FSSETGIIKGDI
+368 LSSETGIIKGDI

-390 NEIVTIHENELASL
+390 NEIVTIHENELASV
-404 KSSVSTVSSLRSDLN
+404 KSSVSTVSSLRSDLT

-458 VSVEASL
+458 ASVEASL
-465 SRISLGMDTVNTQL
+465 SKISLGMDTVNTQL

-504 VNLERYLRISDL
+504 VNLERYLKIADL

-528 VAEINSATIDAATKQ
+528 VAEINTATIDAATKQ

-575 DSGII
+575 ASGII

>member
-1 LKMKLLLASL
+1 MKMKLLLASL
-11 LIFGLAFTSAVAA
+11 LIFGLAFTSAFAA

-38 AVMKLSDL
+38 AVMRLSDL
-46 GILSGIVQADGRT
+46 GILTGIVQADGRT

-77 KTLDYVELNFAMQG
+77 KTLDYVELNFAKHG
-91 TVPQVGAVDGTLMS
+91 TVQQSGTVDGTIMS

-117 TGRLIDTMDLQLRIT
+117 SGRLIDTMDLQLRIT
-132 ALENRIA
+132 ALENRIT

-166 DLSFTTKKL
+166 DLSLTTKKL
-175 DTLAGDI
+175 DTLAVDV
-182 QNVQNNMSNLSVM
+182 QNVQNSMSNLAVM
-195 ESKVNDAVRR
+195 ESRVNDAVRR

-217 SSLSSNERAISTLDS
+217 SSLSSNERSISTLDS
-232 TVRSLSN
+232 AVRSLSS

-251 TNRASTNAMEIASI
+251 TNRASANAIEIASL
-265 KESMATIS
+265 KESMATVTANVAT
-273 GDILS
+273 

-283 NKIASLENQI
+283 NKISSLENQI
-293 ANVKL
+293 ANVRL
-298 PSEATSKLDELSA
+298 PADAVSKLDELSA
-311 RVNTIA
+311 RINAIS

-330 TRTDL
+330 TKTDL

-354 NEVLTKDIE
+354 NELLTKDIE
-363 NLRND
+363 TLRKD
-368 FSSETGIIKGDI
+368 FTSETGIIKGDI

-390 NEIVTIHENELASL
+390 NEIVTIHENELAGL

-419 ALNSKFN
+419 ALNTKFN
-426 ALTDQQAKDFTANQ
+426 ALTDQQSKNFAASQ
-440 ASLADLEARM
+440 ASVAELEARM
-450 NESMDMLN
+450 NEAMDMLN
-458 VSVEASL
+458 VSVDANLSKISL
-465 SRISLGMDTVNTQL
+465 SMDTINTQL

-504 VNLERYLRISDL
+504 VNLERYVKISDL
-516 ETQPVIVNLSDR
+516 ETQPVIVNLSER

-575 DSGII
+575 QEF

>member
-1 LKMKLLLASL
+1 MKLLLASL
-11 LIFGLAFTSAVAA
+11 LILGLAFTSAVGA
-24 VNYVDVSSNHWAYD
+24 VNYVDVTSNHWAYD

-46 GILSGIVQADGRT
+46 GILTGIVQADGRT

-72 AVMLK
+72 AVILK

-91 TVPQVGAVDGTLMS
+91 TVPQVGTVDGTLMS

-205 VDTLSGNISTIQ
+205 VDTLSGNISIIQ

-298 PSEATSKLDELSA
+298 PAEATSKLDELSA

-330 TRTDL
+330 TKTDL

-343 GVDELAKVKNS
+343 GIDELAKVKNS
-354 NEVLTKDIE
+354 NEALTKDIE

-465 SRISLGMDTVNTQL
+465 SKISLGMDTVNTQL

-549 KKTSPWLILSTVSS
+549 KKTSPWLIISTLSALT
-563 LAALGISIWVLI
+563 ALGISIAVLF
-575 DSGII
+575 GYEL

>member
-1 LKMKLLLASL
+1 MKMKLLLASL
-11 LIFGLAFTSAVAA
+11 LIFGLAFTSAFAA

-38 AVMKLSDL
+38 AVMRLSDL
-46 GILSGIVQADGRT
+46 GILTGIVQADGRT

-77 KTLDYVELNFAMQG
+77 KTLDYVELNFAKHG
-91 TVPQVGAVDGTLMS
+91 TVQQSGTVDGTIMS

-117 TGRLIDTMDLQLRIT
+117 SGRLIDTMDLQLRIT
-132 ALENRIA
+132 ALENRIT

-166 DLSFTTKKL
+166 DLSLTTKKL
-175 DTLAGDI
+175 DTLAVDV
-182 QNVQNNMSNLSVM
+182 QNVQNSMSNLAVM
-195 ESKVNDAVRR
+195 ESRVNDAVRR

-217 SSLSSNERAISTLDS
+217 SSLSSNERSISTLDS
-232 TVRSLSN
+232 AVRSLSS

-251 TNRASTNAMEIASI
+251 TNRASANAIEIASL
-265 KESMATIS
+265 KESMATVTANVAT
-273 GDILS
+273 

-283 NKIASLENQI
+283 NKISSLENQI
-293 ANVKL
+293 ANVRL
-298 PSEATSKLDELSA
+298 PADAVSKLDELSA
-311 RVNTIA
+311 RINAIS

-330 TRTDL
+330 TKTDL

-354 NEVLTKDIE
+354 NELLTKDIE
-363 NLRND
+363 TLRKD
-368 FSSETGIIKGDI
+368 FTSETGIIKGDI

-390 NEIVTIHENELASL
+390 NEIVTIHENELAGL

-419 ALNSKFN
+419 ALNTKFN
-426 ALTDQQAKDFTANQ
+426 ALTDQQSKNFAASQ
-440 ASLADLEARM
+440 ASVAELEARM
-450 NESMDMLN
+450 NEAMDMLN
-458 VSVEASL
+458 VSVDANLSKISL
-465 SRISLGMDTVNTQL
+465 SMDTINTQL

-496 ESRLNTTV
+496 ESRLNATV
-504 VNLERYLRISDL
+504 VNLERYVKISDL
-516 ETQPVIVNLSDR
+516 ETQPVIVNLSER

-575 DSGII
+575 QEF

>member
-1 LKMKLLLASL
+1 MKLLLASL
-11 LIFGLAFTSAVAA
+11 LILGLAFTSAVAA

-46 GILSGIVQADGRT
+46 GILTGIVQADGRT

-91 TVPQVGAVDGTLMS
+91 TAPQVGAVDGTVMS

-166 DLSFTTKKL
+166 DLSLTTKKL
-175 DTLAGDI
+175 DTLAGDV
-182 QNVQNNMSNLSVM
+182 QNVQNNMSSLSVM
-195 ESKVNDAVRR
+195 ESRVNDAVRR

-265 KESMATIS
+265 RESMTTIS
-273 GDILS
+273 GDVLS

-283 NKIASLENQI
+283 NKIASLESQI
-293 ANVKL
+293 QNMKL
-298 PSEATSKLDELSA
+298 PAEATSKLDELSA
-311 RVNTIA
+311 RVNTIT

-330 TRTDL
+330 TKTDL

-343 GVDELAKVKNS
+343 GIDELAKVKSS
-354 NEVLTKDIE
+354 NELLIKDIE
-363 NLRND
+363 TLRKD

-390 NEIVTIHENELASL
+390 NEIVTIHENELASV
-404 KSSVSTVSSLRSDLN
+404 KSSVSTVSSLRSDLT

-450 NESMDMLN
+450 NESMNMLN
-458 VSVEASL
+458 ASVEASL
-465 SRISLGMDTVNTQL
+465 SKISLGMDTVNTQL

-504 VNLERYLRISDL
+504 VNLERYLKIADL

-575 DSGII
+575 ASGII

>member
-1 LKMKLLLASL
+1 
-11 LIFGLAFTSAVAA
+11 
-24 VNYVDVSSNHWAYD
+24 
-38 AVMKLSDL
+38 
-46 GILSGIVQADGRT
+46 
-59 YFNGNDPLTRYQT
+59 
-72 AVMLK
+72 
-77 KTLDYVELNFAMQG
+77 
-91 TVPQVGAVDGTLMS
+91 
-105 RLEALELALTDS
+105 DS

-166 DLSFTTKKL
+166 DLSLTTKKL
-175 DTLAGDI
+175 DTLAGDV
-182 QNVQNNMSNLSVM
+182 QNVQNNMSSLSVM
-195 ESKVNDAVRR
+195 ESRVNDAVRR

-265 KESMATIS
+265 RESMTTIS
-273 GDILS
+273 GDVLS

-283 NKIASLENQI
+283 NKIASLESQI
-293 ANVKL
+293 QNMKL
-298 PSEATSKLDELSA
+298 PAEATSKLDELSA
-311 RVNTIA
+311 RVNTIT

-330 TRTDL
+330 TKTDL

-343 GVDELAKVKNS
+343 GIDELAKVKSS
-354 NEVLTKDIE
+354 NELLIKDIE
-363 NLRND
+363 TLRKD

-390 NEIVTIHENELASL
+390 NEIVTIHENELASV
-404 KSSVSTVSSLRSDLN
+404 KSSVSTVSSLRSDLT

-450 NESMDMLN
+450 NESMNMLN
-458 VSVEASL
+458 ASVEASL
-465 SRISLGMDTVNTQL
+465 SKISLGMDTVNTQL

-504 VNLERYLRISDL
+504 VNLERYLKIADL

-575 DSGII
+575 ASGII

>member
-1 LKMKLLLASL
+1 MKLLLASL
-11 LIFGLAFTSAVAA
+11 LIFGLAFTSAFAA

-38 AVMKLSDL
+38 AVMRLSDL
-46 GILSGIVQADGRT
+46 GILTGIVQADGRT

-77 KTLDYVELNFAMQG
+77 KTLDYVELNFAKHG
-91 TVPQVGAVDGTLMS
+91 TVQQSGTVDGTIMS

-117 TGRLIDTMDLQLRIT
+117 SGRLIDTMDLQLRIT
-132 ALENRIA
+132 ALENRIS

-166 DLSFTTKKL
+166 DLSLTTKKL
-175 DTLAGDI
+175 DTLAVDV
-182 QNVQNNMSNLSVM
+182 QNVQNSMSNLAVM
-195 ESKVNDAVRR
+195 ESRVNDAVRR

-217 SSLSSNERAISTLDS
+217 SSLSSNERSISTLDS
-232 TVRSLSN
+232 AVRSLSS

-251 TNRASTNAMEIASI
+251 TNRASANAIEIASL
-265 KESMATIS
+265 KESMATVTANVAT
-273 GDILS
+273 

-283 NKIASLENQI
+283 NKISSLENQI
-293 ANVKL
+293 ANVRL
-298 PSEATSKLDELSA
+298 PADAVSKLDELSA
-311 RVNTIA
+311 RINAIS

-354 NEVLTKDIE
+354 NELLTKDIE
-363 NLRND
+363 TLRKD
-368 FSSETGIIKGDI
+368 FTSETGIIKGDI

-390 NEIVTIHENELASL
+390 NEIVTIHENELAGL
-404 KSSVSTVSSLRSDLN
+404 KSSISTVSSLRSDLN
-419 ALNSKFN
+419 ALNTKFN
-426 ALTDQQAKDFTANQ
+426 ALTDQQSKNFAASQ
-440 ASLADLEARM
+440 ASVAELEARM
-450 NESMDMLN
+450 NEAMDMLN
-458 VSVEASL
+458 VSVDANLSKISL
-465 SRISLGMDTVNTQL
+465 SMDTINTQL

-504 VNLERYLRISDL
+504 VNLERYVKISDL
-516 ETQPVIVNLSDR
+516 ETQPVIVNLSER

-575 DSGII
+575 DSGTI

>member
-1 LKMKLLLASL
+1 MKMKVLLASL
-11 LIFGLAFTSAVAA
+11 LIFGLAFTSAFAA

-46 GILSGIVQADGRT
+46 GILTGIVQADGKT
-59 YFNGNDPLTRYQT
+59 YFNGNDALTRYQT

-77 KTLDYVELNFAMQG
+77 KTLDYVELNFARQG
-91 TVPQVGAVDGTLMS
+91 TVPQNGAVDGTIMS

-132 ALENRIA
+132 ALENRIS

-166 DLSFTTKKL
+166 DLSLTTKKL
-175 DTLAGDI
+175 DMLALDV
-182 QNVQNNMSNLSVM
+182 QNVQNSTSNLTVM

-205 VDTLSGNISTIQ
+205 VDTLSGNVSMIQ
-217 SSLSSNERAISTLDS
+217 SSISSNERAISALDS
-232 TVRSLSN
+232 TVRSLSS

-251 TNRASTNAMEIASI
+251 TNRASANAIEIASI
-265 KESMATIS
+265 KESMTTLS
-273 GDILS
+273 GDVLS

-283 NKIASLENQI
+283 NKISSLEDQI

-298 PSEATSKLDELSA
+298 PTEATDKLDYLSA
-311 RVNTIA
+311 RVNAIS

-330 TRTDL
+330 TKTDL

-343 GVDELAKVKNS
+343 GIDELAQVKNS
-354 NEVLTKDIE
+354 SEVLYKDLQT
-363 NLRND
+363 LRDD
-368 FSSETGIIKGDI
+368 FASETGIIKSDI

-426 ALTDQQAKDFTANQ
+426 ALTDQQSKNFAATQ
-440 ASLADLEARM
+440 ASIGDLEAKI
-450 NESMDMLN
+450 NENMDMLN
-458 VSVEASL
+458 VTVDASL

-488 LKTRTDSL
+488 LKTRADSL

-504 VNLERYLRISDL
+504 VNLERYLKISDL
-516 ETQPVIVNLSDR
+516 ETQPVIVNLSER
-528 VAEINSATIDAATKQ
+528 VAEINKATVDAATKQ

-575 DSGII
+575 ASGTI